1 MVTPD
6 QGDAQQAMDLQG
18 TDDYSQLA
26 RRIKETN
33 PQVVRQVLRDNWQPC
48 FLGSEFHTAF
58 ILNTMLHQSSPGVLS
73 RAIQD
78 FGGKMVKASLPQI
91 LGHCTTEDYDRVADI
106 LISKV
111 SLEFLDKALA
121 RRLETIEARS
131 LVNALAR
138 AERLGYDV
146 SDIVEDRNNGK
157 PEHVIPSLQG
167 VILPA
172 NVPTPQ
178 RPWMTNSWPGGAPPP
193 AHAHVPQP
201 DPRLSSPNAATNSSS
216 IVHCEK
222 CQRPCSGPA
231 ALSFHRAKDVC
242 RKIFAMDDVNR
253 TICAHCGR
261 HFTSGGGLYYHK
273 KGEVCGV
280 YSDSDMDKIMAH
292 LQAYLAHNQA
302 QMPQAANNQ
311 WQQHTPAP
319 ASQSLTTPM
328 KAVAH
333 TPASASVKYTITQ
346 LPDSSPG
353 SLLSHLNPTTRKKYE
368 EEIADSERRYGAWMQ
383 EALDLP
389 EPERTDRL
397 TRLKNSYN
405 TRQSTTRKK
414 YGIRLRGNRTPEEI
428 ESERRRLFGAKYHPD
443 IWSMGT
449 TTAMAAMNAVKTP
462 QQTRTPEVPSSQADT
477 PRKRVRLSE
486 MGGLSGSAA
495 SVETTDPTAFLTS
508 SQPNGLSTV
517 REAHANGTTSGAT
530 PDDPMAIDSD
540 GDADI
545 AEPSTEKPEE
555 DGDSDNSSSETDG
568 TPSQNE

>member
-1 MVTPD
+1 MASGRLVTPD
-6 QGDAQQAMDLQG
+6 QGDAHATMDLQG
-18 TDDYSQLA
+18 TDDYSQLS

-33 PQVVRQVLRDNWQPC
+33 PQVVRQVLRDNWQSC
-48 FLGSEFHTAF
+48 FLGSDFHNAF
-58 ILNTMLHQSSPGVLS
+58 ILNTMLHQASPSVLS

-78 FGGKMVKASLPQI
+78 FGGKMVTSSLPQI
-91 LGHCTTEDYDRVADI
+91 LGHCTTEDYDRVADV

-178 RPWMTNSWPGGAPPP
+178 RPWMTNSWPGGAPPA
-193 AHAHVPQP
+193 AHADVPQP
-201 DPRLSSPNAATNSSS
+201 DTRMSSPSAAANSNS

-222 CQRPCSGPA
+222 CQRPCSGLG
-231 ALSFHRAKDVC
+231 ALSFHRAKEAC
-242 RKIFAMDDVNR
+242 RTIFSMDDVNR

-261 HFTSGGGLYYHK
+261 LFTSGGGLYYHK
-273 KGEVCGV
+273 KSEVCGS

-292 LQAYLAHNQA
+292 LKAYLARNQA
-302 QMPQAANNQ
+302 QTSQGASSQ
-311 WQQHTPAP
+311 WQQTPP
-319 ASQSLTTPM
+319 AAASHNLTTPM

-333 TPASASVKYTITQ
+333 TPGSASVKHSTT
-346 LPDSSPG
+346 PMDTSPA
-353 SLLSHLNPTTRKKYE
+353 SLFSHLNPDTRKRFE
-368 EEIADSERRYGAWMQ
+368 EEITESERKYGALMQ

-397 TRLKNSYN
+397 TKLKNSYN

-414 YGIRLRGNRTPEEI
+414 YGIKLRGNRTPEEI
-428 ESERRRLFGAKYHPD
+428 EGERRRLFGAKYHPN
-443 IWSMGT
+443 IWSTGT
-449 TTAMAAMNAVKTP
+449 PAVRTP
-462 QQTRTPEVPSSQADT
+462 QRTRTPEATSSQADT

-508 SQPNGLSTV
+508 SQPNGISTA
-517 REAHANGTTSGAT
+517 REAHANGTAHGAT
-530 PDDPMAIDSD
+530 PDDPMSIDSD
-540 GDADI
+540 EDADV
-545 AEPSTEKPEE
+545 EGPSSEKPEE
-555 DGDSDNSSSETDG
+555 DEDSGNSSSETDG
-568 TPSQNE
+568 IPSHKE